1 MMDWKKKYWQRFSIL
16 LLLVVLISGCRA
28 TEDVSTEEEGN
39 QSDKLMI
46 GVAHANF
53 EDNFL
58 NLLLDG
64 VKEYVDE
71 HSNEMKAEYI
81 DAENDS
87 NKQIEQAEQFIEQGV
102 DAIMLIPVDVI
113 AAELILEKAERANI
127 PIVLMNRSSLETE
140 SVFIGSDDV
149 SFGVMQMERVTQLLK
164 GKGNIAI
171 MNGPMGQESQVNR
184 TKGNKQVIEEHKGM
198 KVVLEGTAN
207 WNQDEAKSLMET
219 WIESGIKIDAVIAN
233 NDEMAIGAIKAAEE
247 AGIRDDII
255 FAGIDGTPEGLQY
268 IKSDKLAVS
277 VLQDAKEQ
285 GETGMSTALR
295 MAKGETVAKEPTYI
309 PAELIE
315 KENVNKFN

>member
-1 MMDWKKKYWQRFSIL
+1 MGWKKVIFSIIL
-16 LLLVVLISGCRA
+16 LLTVLISGCSSA
-28 TEDVSTEEEGN
+28 EDVSTTRVEN
-39 QSDKLMI
+39 QNDKLVI
-46 GVAHANF
+46 GVAHANY
-53 EDNFL
+53 EDTFL

-64 VKEYVDE
+64 VKEFVDE

-81 DAENDS
+81 DAGNDS

-113 AAELILEKAERANI
+113 AAELILEKAERAEI

-140 SVFIGSDDV
+140 SVFVGSDDV
-149 SFGVMQMERVTQLLK
+149 SFGVMQMERIAQMLK

-207 WNQDEAKSLMET
+207 WNRDEAKSLMNT
-219 WIESGIKIDAVIAN
+219 WIESGIKIDAIVAN
-233 NDEMAIGAIKAAEE
+233 NDEMAIGAIEAAEE
-247 AGIRDDII
+247 AGVRDEII
-255 FAGIDGTPEGLQY
+255 FAGIDGTPDSLQY
-268 IKSDKLAVS
+268 IESKRLAVS

-285 GETGMSTALR
+285 GQTGMNAALR
-295 MAKGETVAKEPTYI
+295 MAKGETLVKEPIYI
-309 PAELIE
+309 PAELIV
-315 KENVNKFN
+315 KDNVDKYK